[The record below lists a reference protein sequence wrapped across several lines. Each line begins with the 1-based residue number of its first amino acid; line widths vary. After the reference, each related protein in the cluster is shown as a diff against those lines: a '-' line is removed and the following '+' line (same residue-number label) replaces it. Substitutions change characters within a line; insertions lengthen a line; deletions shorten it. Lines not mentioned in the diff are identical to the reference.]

1 MVGYPNETDEL
12 EVIRRTTGSA
22 KAKADAVLSGETLL
36 ALQTLVRDTPIAE
49 GILRYALA
57 LVRATRPVKEG
68 GLADIAQLLQW
79 GGGPRAGQSLVLCAK
94 ARATLQGRAFVT
106 IDDIKAMAKPVMRHR
121 LHASYEAEAQGMTA
135 DSIIDRIIGL
145 VKLPTSD
152 LEKDPMVAKALSS
165 NA

>member
-1 MVGYPNETDEL
+1 M
-12 EVIRRTTGSA
+12 
-22 KAKADAVLSGETLL
+22 
-36 ALQTLVRDTPIAE
+36 
-49 GILRYALA
+49 
-57 LVRATRPVKEG
+57 
-68 GLADIAQLLQW
+68 
-79 GGGPRAGQSLVLCAK
+79 LCAK